1 MLPSNFEPFVNKR
14 PICVLARATLEH
26 LFEPQQL
33 DELFARTAVKQ
44 YTHKLLFS
52 ALVEMM
58 VAVVLCVEPSVHAA
72 YRNRRNTF
80 AVSDQAIYDKLQA
93 MELGISAALVADSA
107 NKAAR
112 VIDELGG
119 RRAPWLPGYRCRI
132 LDGNHL
138 AATEHRIKEL
148 RTIWEAPL
156 PGTTLVVMDPT
167 TGLSTDIV
175 QTPDGHAQERSLLD
189 DVLALVEPR
198 DVWIADRNFCTH
210 KFLFRIDAA
219 KAYFIIRQHG
229 NVKGK
234 LKGKRRLVGE
244 GPTGKI
250 YEQDIQLT
258 FEGETRTFRRITIE
272 LLEPTRDG
280 EGVMHVLTN
289 LAKDEVS
296 GAVVATIY
304 RRRWSIETLFA
315 EVTETLACEIN
326 TLCYPKAA
334 LFVFSLAL
342 LAANAVAVVKAS
354 LRAAHGEEKADQLS
368 AYYLALEIK
377 QVHEGMMVALPAE
390 NWRVFQT
397 MTTKQFAATL
407 KKIAAHADLA
417 RYQKS
422 RRGPKKPPPQ
432 RTKYRNGGHVS
443 THKVLTEPKE

>member
-1 MLPSNFEPFVNKR
+1 MLPSNFQAFVNDR
-14 PICVLARATLEH
+14 PICVLARASLEH

-33 DELFARTAVKQ
+33 DELFARSAIKQ
-44 YTHKLLFS
+44 YSRTLLFS
-52 ALVEMM
+52 SLVEMM
-58 VAVVLCVEPSVHAA
+58 IPVVLCIEPSVHAA
-72 YRNRRNTF
+72 YRKRHDTF
-80 AVSDQAIYDKLQA
+80 AVSDQAVYDKLQA

-107 NKAAR
+107 KKAAR
-112 VIDELGG
+112 VIDELGA
-119 RRAPWLPGYRCRI
+119 RRDPWLPSYRTRI

-156 PGTTLVVMDPT
+156 PGTTLVVMDPS

-189 DVLALVEPR
+189 VVLALVEAR
-198 DVWIADRNFCTH
+198 DVWIADRNFCTL

-219 KAYFIIRQHG
+219 QAYFIIRQHG
-229 NVKGK
+229 NVQGK

-250 YEQDIQLT
+250 YEQEIQLT
-258 FEGETRTFRRITIE
+258 FEGETRTFRRVTIE
-272 LLEPTRDG
+272 LLVPTRDG
-280 EGVMHVLTN
+280 EVVMHLLTN
-289 LAKDEVS
+289 LSKGEVS
-296 GAVVATIY
+296 GAVVATMY
-304 RRRWSIETLFA
+304 RGRWTIETLFA

-354 LRAAHGEEKADQLS
+354 LRAAHGAEEADQLS

-377 QVHEGMMVALPAE
+377 QAHDGMMIALPAE
-390 NWRVFQT
+390 NWQVFQT

-407 KKIAAHADLA
+407 KDIAAHADLA

-422 RRGPKKPPPQ
+422 RRGPKKPPPK
-432 RTKYRNGGHVS
+432 RTMYRNGGHVS
-443 THKVLTEPKE
+443 THKVLTERKE

>member
-1 MLPSNFEPFVNKR
+1 MLPSNFQPFVNDR

-44 YTHKLLFS
+44 YAHKLLFS

-72 YRNRRNTF
+72 YRKRKATF
-80 AVSDQAIYDKLQA
+80 AVSDQAVYDKLQA
-93 MELGISAALVADSA
+93 MELGISAALVAESA
-107 NKAAR
+107 RKAAQI
-112 VIDELGG
+112 VDELGA
-119 RRAPWLPGYRCRI
+119 RHAPWLPGYRTRI

-138 AATEHRIKEL
+138 AASEHRIKEL

-189 DVLALVEPR
+189 DVLALVEAR
-198 DVWIADRNFCTH
+198 DVWIADRNFCTF

-219 KAYFIIRQHG
+219 KAYFIIRQHA
-229 NVKGK
+229 NMQGK

-250 YEQDIQLT
+250 YEQKIHLT

-280 EGVMHVLTN
+280 DVVMHLLTN
-289 LAKDEVS
+289 LPAEVS
-296 GAVVATIY
+296 GAVVATMY
-304 RRRWSIETLFA
+304 RRRWTIETLFA

-354 LRAAHGEEKADQLS
+354 LRAAHGEEAADQLS

-390 NWRVFQT
+390 NWRVFQA
-397 MTTKQFAATL
+397 MTTKQFAAAL
-407 KKIAAHADLA
+407 KKIAAHADLT

-422 RRGPKKPPPQ
+422 RRGPKKPPPK

-443 THKVLTEPKE
+443 THKVLMEGKE

>member
-1 MLPSNFEPFVNKR
+1 MLPDNFQPFVNAR

-26 LFEPQQL
+26 LFEPQRL
-33 DELFARTAVKQ
+33 DELFARTADKQ
-44 YTHKLLFS
+44 YAHKLLFS
-52 ALVEMM
+52 TLVEMM
-58 VAVVLCVEPSVHAA
+58 VAVVLCIEPSVHAA
-72 YRNRRNTF
+72 YRKRKATF
-80 AVSDQAIYDKLQA
+80 AVSDQAVYDKLQA

-107 NKAAR
+107 QEAAR
-112 VIDELGG
+112 VIDELGA
-119 RRAPWLPGYRCRI
+119 RRAPWLPGYRTRI

-156 PGTTLVVMDPT
+156 PGTTLVVMDPS

-189 DVLALVEPR
+189 EVLALVEAH
-198 DVWIADRNFCTH
+198 DVWIADRNFCTL

-219 KAYFIIRQHG
+219 EASFIIRQHG
-229 NVKGK
+229 NVQGK

-250 YEQDIQLT
+250 YEQEIQLT

-272 LLEPTRDG
+272 LLEMTRDG
-280 EGVMHVLTN
+280 EPVMHLLTN
-289 LAKDEVS
+289 LAKENAS
-296 GAVVATIY
+296 GAVVASMY
-304 RRRWSIETLFA
+304 RRRWTIETLFA

-354 LRAAHGEEKADQLS
+354 LRAAHGEEEADQLS

-390 NWRVFQT
+390 NWHAFQA
-397 MTTKQFAATL
+397 MTTKQFAAAL

-417 RYQKS
+417 RYKKS
-422 RRGPKKPPPQ
+422 RRGPKKPPAK

-443 THKVLTEPKE
+443 THKVLTERKE

>member
-1 MLPSNFEPFVNKR
+1 MLPRNFEGFVKER

-26 LFEPQQL
+26 LFEAEQL

-44 YTHKLLFS
+44 YAHKLLFS
-52 ALVEMM
+52 ALVELM

-72 YRNRRNTF
+72 YVKRRSTF
-80 AVSDQAIYDKLQA
+80 AVSDQAVYDKLQG

-107 NKAAR
+107 KKAAA
-112 VIDELGG
+112 VIDELNA
-119 RRAPWLPGYRCRI
+119 RRDPWLPGYRTRI

-138 AATEHRIKEL
+138 AATEHRLKEL

-156 PGTTLVVMDPT
+156 PGTTLVVMDPS

-189 DVLALVEPR
+189 DVLALVAAN
-198 DVWIADRNFCTH
+198 DVWLADRNFCTH
-210 KFLFRIDAA
+210 KFLFGIAA
-219 KAYFIIRQHG
+219 ANAYFIIRQHG
-229 NVKGK
+229 NVQGK

-250 YEQDIQLT
+250 YEQDVELT
-258 FEGETRTFRRITIE
+258 FGGETRTFRRITIE
-272 LLEPTRDG
+272 LLAATRDG
-280 EGVMHVLTN
+280 DRVMHVLTN
-289 LAKDEVS
+289 LPKDGVS
-296 GAVVATIY
+296 GAVVATMY
-304 RRRWSIETLFA
+304 RRRWTIETLFA

-354 LRAAHGEEKADQLS
+354 LRAAHGADKADELS

-377 QVHEGMMVALPAE
+377 QVHAGMMVALPAE
-390 NWRVFQT
+390 NWCVFQA

-407 KKIAAHADLA
+407 KQIAAHADLS

-422 RRGPKKPPPQ
+422 RRGPKKPRPK
-432 RTKYRNGGHVS
+432 RTKYRNGGHVA
-443 THKVLTEPKE
+443 THKVLAEQRE

>member
-1 MLPSNFEPFVNKR
+1 MLPNNFQPFVKER

-33 DELFARTAVKQ
+33 DELFQRTAVKQ
-44 YTHKLLFS
+44 YSHKLLFS

-72 YRNRRNTF
+72 YRKRQATF
-80 AVSDQAIYDKLQA
+80 AVSDQAVYDKLQA

-107 NKAAR
+107 TKAAG
-112 VIDELGG
+112 VIDELGA
-119 RRAPWLPGYRCRI
+119 RRAPWLPGYRTRI

-148 RTIWEAPL
+148 RTIWEGPL
-156 PGTTLVVMDPT
+156 PGTTLVVMDPS
-167 TGLSTDIV
+167 TGLTTDIV

-189 DVLALVEPR
+189 DVLAWVEPL
-198 DVWIADRNFCTH
+198 DVWIADRNFYTL

-219 KAYFIIRQHG
+219 KAFFIIRQHG
-229 NVKGK
+229 NVQGD

-250 YEQDIQLT
+250 YEQQIVLT
-258 FEGETRTFRRITIE
+258 FEGEFRTFRRITIE
-272 LLEPTRDG
+272 LLVPTRDG
-280 EGVMHVLTN
+280 DSVMHILTN
-289 LAKDEVS
+289 LPAEVS
-296 GAVVATIY
+296 GAVVADCY

-315 EVTETLACEIN
+315 EVTATLACEID

-354 LRAAHGEEKADQLS
+354 LRAAHGEKEADELS

-377 QVHEGMMVALPAE
+377 QVHEGMMIALPAE
-390 NWRVFQT
+390 SWQVFQS
-397 MTTKQFAATL
+397 MTRKQFARIL
-407 KKIAAHADLA
+407 KEVAGHADLS
-417 RYQKS
+417 RYRKS

-432 RTKYRNGGHVS
+432 RIKYRNGGHVS
-443 THKVLTEPKE
+443 THKILTERKE

>member
-1 MLPSNFEPFVNKR
+1 MLPSNFQPFVNSR

-33 DELFARTAVKQ
+33 DELFVRTAVKQ
-44 YTHKLLFS
+44 YAHKLLFS

-58 VAVVLCVEPSVHAA
+58 VAVVLCLEPSVHAA
-72 YRNRRNTF
+72 YIKRRTTF
-80 AVSDQAIYDKLQA
+80 AVTDQAIYDKLQA

-107 NKAAR
+107 KKAAR
-112 VIDELGG
+112 VIDELGA
-119 RRAPWLPGYRCRI
+119 RRDPWLPGYRTRI

-148 RTIWEAPL
+148 RIIWEAPL

-175 QTPDGHAQERSLLD
+175 QTPVGHAQERSLLD
-189 DVLALVEPR
+189 DVLALVEAR
-198 DVWIADRNFCTH
+198 DVWIADRNFCTF
-210 KFLFRIDAA
+210 KFLFGIDTAQA
-219 KAYFIIRQHG
+219 FFIIRQHG
-229 NVKGK
+229 NMKGK
-234 LKGKRRLVGE
+234 LQGKRRLVGE

-250 YEQDIQLT
+250 YEQEIQLT
-258 FEGETRTFRRITIE
+258 FEGETRTLRRITIE

-280 EGVMHVLTN
+280 EVVMHLLTN
-289 LAKDEVS
+289 LPKDVS
-296 GAVVATIY
+296 GAVVATLY
-304 RRRWSIETLFA
+304 RRRWTIETLFA

-354 LRAAHGEEKADQLS
+354 LRAAHGAEKADQLS

-377 QVHEGMMVALPAE
+377 QVHEGMMIALPAE
-390 NWRVFQT
+390 NWRVFQA
-397 MTTKQFAATL
+397 MTTKQFAAAL

-422 RRGPKKPPPQ
+422 RRGPKKPPPK

-443 THKVLTEPKE
+443 THKVLKERKE

>member
-1 MLPSNFEPFVNKR
+1 MLPSNFQPFVNDR

-33 DELFARTAVKQ
+33 DDLFARTAVKQ
-44 YTHKLLFS
+44 YSHKLLFS
-52 ALVEMM
+52 VLVEMM

-72 YRNRRNTF
+72 YIKRRNTF
-80 AVSDQAIYDKLQA
+80 AVTDQAVYDKLQA
-93 MELGISAALVADSA
+93 MELAISAALVADSA
-107 NKAAR
+107 KKAAR
-112 VIDELGG
+112 VIDELGA
-119 RRAPWLPGYRCRI
+119 RRDPWLPGYRTRI

-156 PGTTLVVMDPT
+156 PGTTLVVMDPS

-189 DVLALVEPR
+189 DVLALVKPR
-198 DVWIADRNFCTH
+198 DLWIADRNFCTF
-210 KFLFRIDAA
+210 KFLFRLDAVQ
-219 KAYFIIRQHG
+219 AYFIIRQHG
-229 NVKGK
+229 NMQGK
-234 LKGKRRLVGE
+234 LKGQRRLVGE

-250 YEQDIQLT
+250 YEQEIQLT

-280 EGVMHVLTN
+280 EVVMHLLTN
-289 LAKDEVS
+289 LPEDVS
-296 GAVVATIY
+296 GAVVATMY
-304 RRRWSIETLFA
+304 RRRWTIETLFA

-354 LRAAHGEEKADQLS
+354 LRAAHGAAAADQLS

-377 QVHEGMMVALPAE
+377 QVHEGMMIALPAD
-390 NWRVFQT
+390 NWRVFQA

-422 RRGPKKPPPQ
+422 RRGPKKPPPK

-443 THKVLTEPKE
+443 THKVLTEQKE

>member
-1 MLPSNFEPFVNKR
+1 MLPSNFQPFVNKR

-26 LFEPQQL
+26 LFEPKQL

-44 YTHKLLFS
+44 YSHKLLFS

-72 YRNRRNTF
+72 YRKRRDTF

-107 NKAAR
+107 QKAAR
-112 VIDELGG
+112 VIDELGA
-119 RRAPWLPGYRCRI
+119 RREPWLPGYRTRL

-167 TGLSTDIV
+167 TGLSTNIV
-175 QTPDGHAQERSLLD
+175 QTPDGHAQERSLFD
-189 DVLALVEPR
+189 EVLALVQPR

-219 KAYFIIRQHG
+219 QAYFIIRQHG
-229 NVKGK
+229 NVQGK
-234 LKGKRRLVGE
+234 LKGKRRFVGE

-250 YEQDIQLT
+250 YEQEIQLT

-280 EGVMHVLTN
+280 EQVMHLLTN
-289 LAKDEVS
+289 LTKDQAS
-296 GAVVATIY
+296 GAVVATMY
-304 RRRWSIETLFA
+304 RRRWTIETLFA

-354 LRAAHGEEKADQLS
+354 LRAAHGAEAADQLS

-390 NWRVFQT
+390 NWHVFQA
-397 MTTKQFAATL
+397 MTTKQFAAAL

-432 RTKYRNGGHVS
+432 RTKYGNGGHVS
-443 THKVLTEPKE
+443 THKVLTERKE

>member
-1 MLPSNFEPFVNKR
+1 MLPVNFQPFVNAR

-26 LFEPQQL
+26 LFEPRQL

-44 YTHKLLFS
+44 YSRKLLFS

-58 VAVVLCVEPSVHAA
+58 VTVVLCVEPSVHAA
-72 YRNRRNTF
+72 YVRRRNTF
-80 AVSDQAIYDKLQA
+80 AVSDQAVYDKLQA

-107 NKAAR
+107 KKAAQ
-112 VIDELGG
+112 VIDELGA
-119 RRAPWLPGYRCRI
+119 RRDPWLPGYRTRI

-156 PGTTLVVMDPT
+156 PGTTLVVMDPS

-189 DVLALVEPR
+189 DVLALVAAR
-198 DVWIADRNFCTH
+198 DVWIADRNFCTL

-229 NVKGK
+229 NVQGK

-250 YEQDIQLT
+250 YEQEIQLT
-258 FEGETRTFRRITIE
+258 FEDETRTFRRITIE

-280 EGVMHVLTN
+280 EQVMHLLTN
-289 LAKDEVS
+289 LPKEVP
-296 GAVVATIY
+296 GAVVATLY

-354 LRAAHGEEKADQLS
+354 LRAAHGAAEADQLS
-368 AYYLALEIK
+368 AYYLGLEIK
-377 QVHEGMMVALPAE
+377 QAHDGMMVALPAA
-390 NWRVFQT
+390 NWRMFQA
-397 MTTKQFAATL
+397 MPTKQFAAVL
-407 KKIAAHADLA
+407 KTIAAHADLT

-422 RRGPKKPPPQ
+422 RRGPKKPPPK

-443 THKVLTEPKE
+443 THKVLTERKE

>member
-1 MLPSNFEPFVNKR
+1 MLPSNFQPFVNDR

-33 DELFARTAVKQ
+33 DELFTRTAVKQ
-44 YTHKLLFS
+44 YSHKLLFS
-52 ALVEMM
+52 VLVEMM

-72 YRNRRNTF
+72 YRKRRDTF
-80 AVSDQAIYDKLQA
+80 AVSDQAVYDKLQA
-93 MELGISAALVADSA
+93 MELDISAVLVADSA
-107 NKAAR
+107 KKAAA
-112 VIDELGG
+112 VIDELGA
-119 RRAPWLPGYRCRI
+119 RRVPWLPGYRARI

-138 AATEHRIKEL
+138 AATEHRLKEL

-156 PGTTLVVMDPT
+156 PGTTLVVMDPS
-167 TGLSTDIV
+167 TGLATDIV

-189 DVLALVEPR
+189 DVLALVQPR
-198 DVWIADRNFCTH
+198 DVWIADRNFCTF
-210 KFLFRIDAA
+210 KFLFRIHVA

-229 NVKGK
+229 NMQGK

-250 YEQDIQLT
+250 YEQEIQLT
-258 FEGETRTFRRITIE
+258 FEGETRIFRRITIE

-280 EGVMHVLTN
+280 EVVMHLLTN
-289 LAKDEVS
+289 LPKDVS
-296 GAVVATIY
+296 GAVVATMY
-304 RRRWSIETLFA
+304 RRRWTIETLFA

-354 LRAAHGEEKADQLS
+354 LRAAHGAAEADQLS

-377 QVHEGMMVALPAE
+377 QVHEGMMIALPAE
-390 NWRVFQT
+390 NWHVFQA
-397 MTTKQFAATL
+397 MTTKQFAAEL
-407 KKIAAHADLA
+407 KKIASYADLA

-422 RRGPKKPPPQ
+422 RRGPKKPPPK

-443 THKVLTEPKE
+443 THKVLTERKE

>member
-1 MLPSNFEPFVNKR
+1 MLPENFKPFVNKR

-33 DELFARTAVKQ
+33 DQLFTRTAVKQ
-44 YTHKLLFS
+44 YTHKLVFS
-52 ALVEMM
+52 TLVEMM

-72 YRNRRNTF
+72 YRKRRATF
-80 AVSDQAIYDKLQA
+80 GVTDQAVYDKLQA
-93 MELGISAALVADSA
+93 MELGVSAALVAESA
-107 NKAAR
+107 KKAAG
-112 VIDELGG
+112 VIDEMGA

-138 AATEHRIKEL
+138 AATEHRLKEL
-148 RTIWEAPL
+148 RTILEAPL

-189 DVLALVEPR
+189 DVLALVEAR
-198 DVWIADRNFCTH
+198 DVWIADRNFCTL
-210 KFLFRIDAA
+210 KYLFRIDAA

-234 LKGKRRLVGE
+234 LKGERRLVGE

-250 YEQDIQLT
+250 YEQEIVLT
-258 FEGETRTFRRITIE
+258 FEDETRTFRRITIE

-280 EGVMHVLTN
+280 EVVMHVLTN
-289 LAKDEVS
+289 LPKDEVS

-342 LAANAVAVVKAS
+342 MAANAVAVVKAS
-354 LRAAHGEEKADQLS
+354 LRAAHGEAEADQLS
-368 AYYLALEIK
+368 PYYLALEIK
-377 QVHEGMMVALPAE
+377 QVYEGMMIALPAE
-390 NWRVFQT
+390 NWRLFQT
-397 MTTKQFAATL
+397 MTTKEFAAAL
-407 KKIAAHADLA
+407 KQIATHADLT

-422 RRGPKKPPPQ
+422 RRGAKKPPPK
-432 RTKYRNGGHVS
+432 RTKYSNGSHVS
-443 THKVLTEPKE
+443 THNILTERKE

>member
-1 MLPSNFEPFVNKR
+1 MLPSNFQPFVNDR

-44 YTHKLLFS
+44 YAHKLLFS

-58 VAVVLCVEPSVHAA
+58 IAVVLCVEPSVHAG
-72 YRNRRNTF
+72 YRKRKATF
-80 AVSDQAIYDKLQA
+80 AVSDQAVYDKLQA

-107 NKAAR
+107 QKAAR
-112 VIDELGG
+112 VIDELNA
-119 RRAPWLPGYRCRI
+119 RRAPWLPGYRTRI

-167 TGLSTDIV
+167 TSLSTEIV

-198 DVWIADRNFCTH
+198 DVWIADRNFCTF

-229 NVKGK
+229 NMQGK

-250 YEQDIQLT
+250 YEQEIQLT

-280 EGVMHVLTN
+280 EVVMHLLTN
-289 LAKDEVS
+289 VPKDVS
-296 GAVVATIY
+296 GAVVASMY
-304 RRRWSIETLFA
+304 RRRWTIETLFA

-354 LRAAHGEEKADQLS
+354 LRAAHGEEAADQLS

-390 NWRVFQT
+390 NWRVFQA
-397 MTTKQFAATL
+397 MTTKQFAAAL

-417 RYQKS
+417 RYEKS
-422 RRGPKKPPPQ
+422 RRGPKKPPPK
-432 RTKYRNGGHVS
+432 RSKYRNGGHVS
-443 THKVLTEPKE
+443 THKVLTERNE

>member
-1 MLPSNFEPFVNKR
+1 MLPSNFQPFVNDR

-33 DELFARTAVKQ
+33 DELFVRTAVKQ
-44 YTHKLLFS
+44 YSHKLLFS

-72 YRNRRNTF
+72 YRKRKASF
-80 AVSDQAIYDKLQA
+80 AVSDQAVYDKLQA

-107 NKAAR
+107 QKAAG
-112 VIDELGG
+112 VIDELGA
-119 RRAPWLPGYRCRI
+119 RRAPWLPGYRTRI

-156 PGTTLVVMDPT
+156 PGTTLVVMDPS

-189 DVLALVEPR
+189 NVLELVRPR
-198 DVWIADRNFCTH
+198 DVWLADRNFCTF

-229 NVKGK
+229 NMQGK
-234 LKGKRRLVGE
+234 LQGKRRLVGE

-250 YEQDIQLT
+250 YEQEIQLT
-258 FEGETRTFRRITIE
+258 FEGEVRTFRRITIE

-280 EGVMHVLTN
+280 EVVMHLLTN
-289 LAKDEVS
+289 LPKDEVS
-296 GAVVATIY
+296 GAVVASLY
-304 RRRWSIETLFA
+304 RRRWTIETLFA

-354 LRAAHGEEKADQLS
+354 LRAAHGEEEADQLS

-390 NWRVFQT
+390 NWRVFQA
-397 MTTKQFAATL
+397 MTTKEFAATL
-407 KKIAAHADLA
+407 KEIAAHADLA

-422 RRGPKKPPPQ
+422 RRGPKKPPPK

-443 THKVLTEPKE
+443 THKVLTERKE

>member
-1 MLPSNFEPFVNKR
+1 MLPSNFQPFVNER

-26 LFEPQQL
+26 LFEPQLL
-33 DELFARTAVKQ
+33 DELFVRTAVKQ
-44 YTHKLLFS
+44 YSHKLLFS

-72 YRNRRNTF
+72 YVKRRTSF
-80 AVSDQAIYDKLQA
+80 TVTDQAVYDKLQA

-107 NKAAR
+107 KKAAA
-112 VIDELGG
+112 VIDELGA
-119 RRAPWLPGYRCRI
+119 RRDPWLPGYRTRI

-138 AATEHRIKEL
+138 AATEHRIQEL

-156 PGTTLVVMDPT
+156 PGTTRVVMDPT
-167 TGLSTDIV
+167 TGLSTEIV

-198 DVWIADRNFCTH
+198 DVWIADRNFCTF
-210 KFLFRIDAA
+210 KFLFRIAAA

-229 NVKGK
+229 NMQGK

-250 YEQDIQLT
+250 YEQEIQLT
-258 FEGETRTFRRITIE
+258 FEDETRTFRRITIE

-280 EGVMHVLTN
+280 EVVMHLLTN
-289 LAKDEVS
+289 LPQKVS
-296 GAVVATIY
+296 GAVVATLY
-304 RRRWSIETLFA
+304 RRRWTIETLFA

-354 LRAAHGEEKADQLS
+354 LRAAHGVEEADQLS

-377 QVHEGMMVALPAE
+377 QVHEGMMIALPAE
-390 NWRVFQT
+390 NWRVFQA
-397 MTTKQFAATL
+397 MTTKQFAAAL

-417 RYQKS
+417 RYKKS
-422 RRGPKKPPPQ
+422 RRGPKKAPPK

-443 THKVLTEPKE
+443 THKVLTERKE

>member
-1 MLPSNFEPFVNKR
+1 MLPSNFQPFVNER

-33 DELFARTAVKQ
+33 DDLFVRTAVKQ
-44 YTHKLLFS
+44 YSHKLLFS

-58 VAVVLCVEPSVHAA
+58 VAVVLCVEPSVHAG
-72 YRNRRNTF
+72 YRKRKATF
-80 AVSDQAIYDKLQA
+80 AVTDQAVYDKLQA

-107 NKAAR
+107 KKAAR
-112 VIDELGG
+112 VIDELGA
-119 RRAPWLPGYRCRI
+119 RRDPWLPGYRTRI

-156 PGTTLVVMDPT
+156 PGTTLVVMDPS
-167 TGLSTDIV
+167 TGLSTEIV

-198 DVWIADRNFCTH
+198 DVWIADRNFCTF

-229 NVKGK
+229 NMQGK

-250 YEQDIQLT
+250 YEQEIQLT
-258 FEGETRTFRRITIE
+258 FEDETRTFRRITIE

-280 EGVMHVLTN
+280 EVVMHLLTN
-289 LAKDEVS
+289 LPKDVS
-296 GAVVATIY
+296 GAVVATMY
-304 RRRWSIETLFA
+304 RRRWTIETLFA

-354 LRAAHGEEKADQLS
+354 LRAAHGAEEADQLS

-377 QVHEGMMVALPAE
+377 QVHEGMMIALPAE
-390 NWRVFQT
+390 NWRVFQA
-397 MTTKQFAATL
+397 MTTKQFAAAL

-422 RRGPKKPPPQ
+422 RRGPKKPRPK
-432 RTKYRNGGHVS
+432 RTKYRNGGHIS
-443 THKVLTEPKE
+443 T

>member
-1 MLPSNFEPFVNKR
+1 MLPSNFQPFVNDR

-33 DELFARTAVKQ
+33 DELFVRTAVKQ
-44 YTHKLLFS
+44 YSHKLLFS

-72 YRNRRNTF
+72 YRKRKASF
-80 AVSDQAIYDKLQA
+80 AVSDQAVYDKLQA

-107 NKAAR
+107 QKAAG
-112 VIDELGG
+112 VIDELGA
-119 RRAPWLPGYRCRI
+119 RRAPWLPGYRTRI

-156 PGTTLVVMDPT
+156 PGTTLVVMDPS

-189 DVLALVEPR
+189 NVLELVRPR
-198 DVWIADRNFCTH
+198 DVWLADRNFCTF

-229 NVKGK
+229 NMQGK
-234 LKGKRRLVGE
+234 LQGKRRLVGE

-250 YEQDIQLT
+250 YEQEIQLT
-258 FEGETRTFRRITIE
+258 FEGEVRTFRRITIE

-280 EGVMHVLTN
+280 EVVMHLLTN
-289 LAKDEVS
+289 LPKDEVS
-296 GAVVATIY
+296 GAVVASLY
-304 RRRWSIETLFA
+304 RRRWTIETLFA

-354 LRAAHGEEKADQLS
+354 LRAAHGEEEADQLS

-390 NWRVFQT
+390 NWCVFQA
-397 MTTKQFAATL
+397 MSTKEFAAVL
-407 KKIAAHADLA
+407 KAIAAHADLA

-422 RRGPKKPPPQ
+422 RRGPKKPPPK

-443 THKVLTEPKE
+443 THKVLTERKE

>member
-1 MLPSNFEPFVNKR
+1 MLPSNFQPFVSDR

-33 DELFARTAVKQ
+33 DELFVQTAVKQ
-44 YTHKLLFS
+44 YSHKLLFS

-58 VAVVLCVEPSVHAA
+58 VAVVLCIEPSVHAA
-72 YRNRRNTF
+72 YRKRRDTF
-80 AVSDQAIYDKLQA
+80 AVSDQAVYDKLQA

-107 NKAAR
+107 KKAAR
-112 VIDELGG
+112 VIDELGA
-119 RRAPWLPGYRCRI
+119 RRDPWLPGYRTRI

-138 AATEHRIKEL
+138 AATEHRLKEL

-156 PGTTLVVMDPT
+156 PGTTLVVMDPS

-198 DVWIADRNFCTH
+198 DVWIADRNFCTL

-229 NVKGK
+229 NVQGK

-250 YEQDIQLT
+250 YEQEIQLT
-258 FEGETRTFRRITIE
+258 FEGETRAFRRITIE

-280 EGVMHVLTN
+280 EVVMHLLTN
-289 LAKDEVS
+289 LPEEVS
-296 GAVVATIY
+296 GAVVATMY
-304 RRRWSIETLFA
+304 RRRWTIETLFA

-354 LRAAHGEEKADQLS
+354 LRAAHGEEEADQLS

-377 QVHEGMMVALPAE
+377 QAHDGMMVALPAE
-390 NWRVFQT
+390 NWHVFQT
-397 MTTKQFAATL
+397 MTTKQFAAAL
-407 KKIAAHADLA
+407 KEIAAHANLA

-422 RRGPKKPPPQ
+422 RRGPKKPPPK

-443 THKVLTEPKE
+443 THKVLTERKE

>member
-1 MLPSNFEPFVNKR
+1 MLPSNFQPFVNDR
-14 PICVLARATLEH
+14 PFCVLARATLEH
-26 LFEPQQL
+26 LFEHQQL
-33 DELFARTAVKQ
+33 DELFVRTAVKQ
-44 YTHKLLFS
+44 YSHMLLFS

-72 YRNRRNTF
+72 YRKRRDTF

-107 NKAAR
+107 QKAAR
-112 VIDELGG
+112 VIDELGA
-119 RRAPWLPGYRCRI
+119 RREPWLPGYRTRL

-167 TGLSTDIV
+167 TGLSTNIV
-175 QTPDGHAQERSLLD
+175 QTPDGHAQERSLFD
-189 DVLALVEPR
+189 EVLALVQPR

-219 KAYFIIRQHG
+219 QAYFIIRQHG
-229 NVKGK
+229 NVQGK
-234 LKGKRRLVGE
+234 LKGKRRFVGE

-250 YEQDIQLT
+250 YEQEIQLT

-280 EGVMHVLTN
+280 EQVMHLLTN
-289 LAKDEVS
+289 LDKDEVS

-304 RRRWSIETLFA
+304 RRRWTIETLFA

-354 LRAAHGEEKADQLS
+354 LRAAHGAEAADQLS

-390 NWRVFQT
+390 NWHVFQA
-397 MTTKQFAATL
+397 MTTKQFAAAL

-422 RRGPKKPPPQ
+422 RRGPKKPSPQ
-432 RTKYRNGGHVS
+432 RTKYGNGGHVS
-443 THKVLTEPKE
+443 THKVLTERKE

>member
-1 MLPSNFEPFVNKR
+1 MLSSSFQPFIHER

-33 DELFARTAVKQ
+33 EELFARTAVKQ

-72 YRNRRNTF
+72 YVKRRKTF
-80 AVSDQAIYDKLQA
+80 TVTDQAIYDKLQA
-93 MELGISAALVADSA
+93 MELGISAALVSDSA
-107 NKAAR
+107 NKAAC
-112 VIDELGG
+112 VIDELGA
-119 RRAPWLPGYRCRI
+119 RRAPWLPGYRTRI

-138 AATEHRIKEL
+138 AATEHRLKEL

-156 PGTTLVVMDPT
+156 PGTTLVVMDPS

-189 DVLALVEPR
+189 EVLALVEAR
-198 DVWIADRNFCTH
+198 DVWIADRNFCTL
-210 KFLFRIDAA
+210 KFLFHIAVA

-250 YEQDIQLT
+250 YEQEIELT
-258 FEGETRTFRRITIE
+258 FEGETRTFRRITLE

-280 EGVMHVLTN
+280 EQVMHLLTN

-296 GAVVATIY
+296 GAVIATLY
-304 RRRWSIETLFA
+304 RRRWTIETLFA
-315 EVTETLACEIN
+315 EVTATLACEIN

-334 LFVFSLAL
+334 LFVFGLAL

-354 LRAAHGEEKADQLS
+354 LRAAHGAEEADQLS

-377 QVHEGMMVALPAE
+377 QVHEGMMIALPAE
-390 NWRVFQT
+390 NWRVFQS

-407 KKIAAHADLA
+407 KKIAACVELA
-417 RYQKS
+417 RYKKS
-422 RRGPKKPPPQ
+422 RRGPKKPPPK

-443 THKVLTEPKE
+443 THKVLTERKE

>member
-1 MLPSNFEPFVNKR
+1 MLPSNFQPFVNDR

-44 YTHKLLFS
+44 YAHKLLFS
-52 ALVEMM
+52 ALAEMM
-58 VAVVLCVEPSVHAA
+58 IAVVLCVEPSVHAG
-72 YRNRRNTF
+72 YRKRKATF
-80 AVSDQAIYDKLQA
+80 AVSDQAVYDKLQA

-107 NKAAR
+107 QKAAR
-112 VIDELGG
+112 VIDELNA
-119 RRAPWLPGYRCRI
+119 RRAPWLPGYRTRI

-167 TGLSTDIV
+167 TGLATEIV

-198 DVWIADRNFCTH
+198 DVWIADRNFCTF

-229 NVKGK
+229 NMQGK

-250 YEQDIQLT
+250 YEQEIQLT
-258 FEGETRTFRRITIE
+258 FEGETRIFRRITIE

-280 EGVMHVLTN
+280 EHVMHLLTN
-289 LAKDEVS
+289 LAKNEVS
-296 GAVVATIY
+296 GAVVATLY
-304 RRRWSIETLFA
+304 RRRWTIETLFA

-354 LRAAHGEEKADQLS
+354 LRAAHGEEAADQLS

-390 NWRVFQT
+390 NWRVFQA
-397 MTTKQFAATL
+397 MTTKQFAAAL
-407 KKIAAHADLA
+407 KKIAAHADLT
-417 RYQKS
+417 RYEKS
-422 RRGPKKPPPQ
+422 RRGPKKPSPK

-443 THKVLTEPKE
+443 THKVLAERKE

>member
-1 MLPSNFEPFVNKR
+1 MLPSNFQPFVNGR

-26 LFEPQQL
+26 LFEPQQI

-44 YTHKLLFS
+44 YSRKLLFS

-72 YRNRRNTF
+72 YRKRRDTF

-107 NKAAR
+107 KKAAA
-112 VIDELGG
+112 VIDELGA
-119 RRAPWLPGYRCRI
+119 RRDPWLPGYRTRI

-189 DVLALVEPR
+189 EVLALVEAR
-198 DVWIADRNFCTH
+198 DVWIADRNFCTF
-210 KFLFRIDAA
+210 KFLFGIDTAEA
-219 KAYFIIRQHG
+219 FFIIRQHG
-229 NVKGK
+229 NMKGK

-250 YEQDIQLT
+250 YEQEIQLT

-280 EGVMHVLTN
+280 EVVMHLLTN
-289 LAKDEVS
+289 LPKDVS
-296 GAVVATIY
+296 GAVVATMY
-304 RRRWSIETLFA
+304 RRRWTIETLFA
-315 EVTETLACEIN
+315 EVTETLACEIH

-354 LRAAHGEEKADQLS
+354 LRAAHGAEEADKLS

-377 QVHEGMMVALPAE
+377 QVHEGMMIALPAE
-390 NWRVFQT
+390 NWHVFQA
-397 MTTKQFAATL
+397 MTTKQFAAAL
-407 KKIAAHADLA
+407 KQIAAHADLA

-422 RRGPKKPPPQ
+422 RRGPKKPPPK

-443 THKVLTEPKE
+443 THKVLTERKE

>member
-1 MLPSNFEPFVNKR
+1 MLPSNFEPFVNHR

-44 YTHKLLFS
+44 YAHKLLFS
-52 ALVEMM
+52 TLVEMM
-58 VAVVLCVEPSVHAA
+58 VAVVLCVEPSVHAS
-72 YRNRRNTF
+72 YRKRKATF
-80 AVSDQAIYDKLQA
+80 AVSDQAVYDKLQA

-107 NKAAR
+107 QKAAR
-112 VIDELGG
+112 VIDELNA
-119 RRAPWLPGYRCRI
+119 RRAPWLPGYRTRI

-167 TGLSTDIV
+167 TGLATDIV

-189 DVLALVEPR
+189 DVLALVELQ
-198 DVWIADRNFCTH
+198 DVWIADRNFCTF

-229 NVKGK
+229 NMQGK
-234 LKGKRRLVGE
+234 LKGKRQLVGE

-250 YEQDIQLT
+250 YEQEIELT

-272 LLEPTRDG
+272 LLEATRDG
-280 EGVMHVLTN
+280 EHVMHVFTN

-296 GAVVATIY
+296 GAVVATLY
-304 RRRWSIETLFA
+304 RRRWTIETLFA

-354 LRAAHGEEKADQLS
+354 LRAAHGEEAADQLS

-390 NWRVFQT
+390 NWFVFQA
-397 MTTKQFAATL
+397 MTTKQFAAAL
-407 KKIAAHADLA
+407 KKIAAHADVA

-443 THKVLTEPKE
+443 THKVISQRKE

>member
-1 MLPSNFEPFVNKR
+1 MLPSNFQPFVHER

-33 DELFARTAVKQ
+33 DELFVRSAVKQ
-44 YTHKLLFS
+44 YSHKLLFS
-52 ALVEMM
+52 SLVEMM
-58 VAVVLCVEPSVHAA
+58 VAVVLGVEPSVHAA
-72 YRNRRNTF
+72 YFKRRTTF
-80 AVSDQAIYDKLQA
+80 SVTDQAIYDKLQA
-93 MELGISAALVADSA
+93 MELGISAALVAESA
-107 NKAAR
+107 TKAAR
-112 VIDELGG
+112 VIDALDA
-119 RRAPWLPGYRCRI
+119 RRPPWLPGYRTRI

-148 RTIWEAPL
+148 RTLWEAPL

-189 DVLALVEPR
+189 DVLALVRPS
-198 DVWIADRNFCTH
+198 DVWIADRNFCTL

-219 KAYFIIRQHG
+219 DAYFIIRQHG
-229 NVKGK
+229 NVQGK
-234 LKGKRRLVGE
+234 LKGKRRFVGE

-250 YEQDIQLT
+250 YEQEIELT
-258 FEGETRTFRRITIE
+258 FADEVRTFRRIAIE

-280 EGVMHVLTN
+280 DHVMHLLTN
-289 LAKDEVS
+289 LARDEAS
-296 GAVVATIY
+296 GAVVATMY
-304 RRRWSIETLFA
+304 RRRWTIETLFA
-315 EVTETLACEIN
+315 EVTETLACEID

-354 LRAAHGEEKADQLS
+354 LRAAHGAEKADQLS

-377 QVHEGMMVALPAE
+377 QVHEGMMIALPAE
-390 NWRVFQT
+390 NWHMFRS
-397 MTTKQFAATL
+397 MKSRQFAVVL
-407 KKIAAHADLA
+407 KKIAAQVDLA

-422 RRGPKKPPPQ
+422 RRGPKKPPPK
-432 RTKYRNGGHVS
+432 RTKYRNGSHIS
-443 THKVLTEPKE
+443 THKVLTEQKE

>member
-1 MLPSNFEPFVNKR
+1 MLPSNFQPFVNER

-33 DELFARTAVKQ
+33 DDLFVRTAVKQ
-44 YTHKLLFS
+44 YSHKLLFS

-58 VAVVLCVEPSVHAA
+58 VAVVLCVEPSVHAG
-72 YRNRRNTF
+72 YRKRKATF
-80 AVSDQAIYDKLQA
+80 AVTDQAVYDKLQA

-107 NKAAR
+107 KKAAR
-112 VIDELGG
+112 VIDELGA
-119 RRAPWLPGYRCRI
+119 RRDPWLPGYRTRI

-156 PGTTLVVMDPT
+156 PGTTLVVMDPS
-167 TGLSTDIV
+167 TGLSTEIV

-198 DVWIADRNFCTH
+198 DVWIADRNFCTF

-229 NVKGK
+229 NMQGK

-250 YEQDIQLT
+250 YEQEIQLT
-258 FEGETRTFRRITIE
+258 FEDETRTFRRITIE

-280 EGVMHVLTN
+280 EVVMHLLTN
-289 LAKDEVS
+289 LPKDVS
-296 GAVVATIY
+296 GAVVATMY
-304 RRRWSIETLFA
+304 RRRWTIETLFA

-354 LRAAHGEEKADQLS
+354 LRAAHGAEEADQLS

-377 QVHEGMMVALPAE
+377 QVHEGMMIALPAE
-390 NWRVFQT
+390 NWRVFQA
-397 MTTKQFAATL
+397 MTTKQFAAEL

-422 RRGPKKPPPQ
+422 QRGPKKPPRK

-443 THKVLTEPKE
+443 THKVLTKRKE